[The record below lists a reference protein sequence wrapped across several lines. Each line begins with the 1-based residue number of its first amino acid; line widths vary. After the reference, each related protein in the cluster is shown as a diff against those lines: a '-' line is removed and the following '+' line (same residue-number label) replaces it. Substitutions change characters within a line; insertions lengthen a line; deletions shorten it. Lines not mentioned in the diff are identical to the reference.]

1 MSTVYQRLGR
11 GSIYEVNLRQYSP
24 SGDFAGFE
32 PHLPRLAAMGVG
44 ILWFMPLTPISLEG
58 RKGTL
63 GSYYACSD
71 YRAVNPEYGTLE
83 AFRRIVSVA
92 HALGMQV
99 VIDWVANHTGLDHG
113 WTRTHPDF
121 YRRNADGAFF
131 DANGW
136 DDVIDLDYTNPRL
149 RAEMVAS
156 MRWWLDQAGIDGFR
170 CDMAMLTPVDFW
182 RQAREALDPS
192 RRLVWFAELDPIDH
206 PEYMQVFDAAYA
218 WRWMKATE
226 SFPGPSDGGLD
237 GLHALLEHYR
247 ARALWR
253 YRPAWFTSNHDEN
266 SWNGTEYEKYGGM
279 ALPLAVFSCLWP
291 GLPLIYSGQE
301 IPNRRRL
308 AFFDRDPLEWVDAPA
323 LHDFYRSL
331 LELRKHHPAFDA
343 ESVER
348 VASTADDRVFCFQ
361 RRQAGHRVL
370 VVLNLSGQPVT
381 DLRFPDRGL
390 HGTWQERFSG
400 VDADPGA
407 GLILPPW
414 GYCVLVR

>member
-11 GSIYEVNLRQYSP
+11 SSIYEVNLRQYST
-24 SGDFAGFE
+24 SGDLAGFE

-44 ILWFMPLTPISLEG
+44 ILWFMPLTPISVAG
-58 RKGTL
+58 RKGSL

-71 YRAVNPEYGTLE
+71 YRSVNPEFGTLE
-83 AFRRIVSVA
+83 AFRRIVDGA
-92 HALGMQV
+92 HALGMEV
-99 VIDWVANHTGLDHG
+99 IIDWVANHTGLDHG

-121 YRRNADGAFF
+121 YRRDHEGAFIEV
-131 DANGW
+131 NGW
-136 DDVIDLDYTNPRL
+136 DDVIDLDHTNPRL
-149 RAEMVAS
+149 REEMIDS

-192 RRLVWFAELDPIDH
+192 RRLVWLAELDPIDH

-226 SFPGPSDGGLD
+226 AFPAARDGGLA

-247 ARALWR
+247 ARSLWR

-308 AFFDRDPLEWVDAPA
+308 AFFDRDPLEWVEEPA
-323 LHDFYRSL
+323 LHAFYRTL
-331 LELRKHHPAFDA
+331 LELRKHHPAFAA

-370 VVLNLSGQPVT
+370 VALNLSGAPVP
-381 DLRFPDRGL
+381 DLRFPDRALQGV
-390 HGTWQERFSG
+390 WQDRFSG
-400 VDADPGA
+400 LEADPAA
-407 GLILPPW
+407 GLMLPAW
-414 GYCVLVR
+414 GHRVLVG